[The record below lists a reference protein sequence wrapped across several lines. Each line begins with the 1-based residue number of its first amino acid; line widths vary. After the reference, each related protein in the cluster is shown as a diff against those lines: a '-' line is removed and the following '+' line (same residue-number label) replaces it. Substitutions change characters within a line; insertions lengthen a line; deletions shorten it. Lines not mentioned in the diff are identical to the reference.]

1 MHMHL
6 NFSTGQSEL
15 AAFASSEEDARSTV
29 KLCESFAPPRL
40 ETPAVKTGSSAND
53 GQSAWGEKSTIE
65 IQGEIEYI

>member
-29 KLCESFAPPRL
+29 KLCESFALPRL
-40 ETPAVKTGSSAND
+40 ETPAVKTVSSAND
-53 GQSAWGEKSTIE
+53 GQSA
-65 IQGEIEYI
+65 